1 MIFEAFISFLVATFM
16 AVAIISRRANKLRNY
31 KTNVCIILGSGGHT
45 TEICEML
52 RNFTFE
58 KCGKVFVIVGKSDHL
73 SEPFLLNYFK

>member
-45 TEICEML
+45 TEIC
-52 RNFTFE
+52 
-58 KCGKVFVIVGKSDHL
+58 
-73 SEPFLLNYFK
+73 